1 MTYISDTGSSG
12 NATGAWRP
20 SGSLRMTPGRW
31 AVLALA
37 VPVAIALIGWTG
49 FSLVGVVA
57 RGSYSFSYPV
67 PVRNGQMSADVNAGN
82 VTVRQAAGN
91 TAKVTGSV
99 RYGLFRPD
107 LTESTTAGV
116 TAVSV
121 NCDGINSNCDM
132 NATLDVPARTA
143 VTLTSDGGDIE
154 ASGFSSDVTLSA
166 GGGNLTASNL
176 DGNLKLDTGGGDM
189 TGSGLAGTIQIGAEG
204 GSVNVSNLNG
214 LMRLDTGGGDLTG
227 NGLTGEL
234 QMSTE
239 GGNVQGSAVD
249 SQQVNVQSGGGDVT
263 LVFTQPPQDLRIV
276 AEGGNVN
283 VILPNDAT
291 TYDISTPD
299 NQGANLNISS
309 ALVSSASHHTISV
322 DSGGGDI
329 TISQAG

>member
-1 MTYISDTGSSG
+1 MTTLPTTGPP
-12 NATGAWRP
+12 TGPVTSRSRRRAA
-20 SGSLRMTPGRW
+20 LRMTPGRW
-31 AVLALA
+31 ITLVIGVPILLAF
-37 VPVAIALIGWTG
+37 IGWSG
-49 FSLVGVVA
+49 FSLVASIGQASFPVSATIPVKNGRLVA
-57 RGSYSFSYPV
+57 STGGGDITV
-67 PVRNGQMSADVNAGN
+67 HQGQ
-82 VTVRQAAGN
+82 
-91 TAKVTGSV
+91 
-99 RYGLFRPD
+99 L
-107 LTESTTAGV
+107 
-116 TAVSV
+116 
-121 NCDGINSNCDM
+121 
-132 NATLDVPARTA
+132 
-143 VTLTSDGGDIE
+143 SDGGDLE